1 MTEHDA
7 ASGQRHVGRT
17 CLSRGG
23 VRSTVD
29 SVQIDS
35 VKSPRMSRLAVNQ
48 ITTNRWSLQRDLQS
62 YRDEGFEAAGLWRPK
77 FARFD
82 NEERAV
88 ELVRESGLTISS
100 LSFAGGFTGLN
111 GASFFDAVDDARQA
125 LQLAGAI
132 GAEYLVLVS
141 GPRRGHI
148 RTHARRLLVDAVKA
162 LADDAAEQGVAL
174 ALLPMSPVVSPV
186 VSSAWSFLNSLDQTL
201 EVIDRSGRGA
211 RIAFDVYHL
220 WQEPRLVD
228 RIPEL
233 APYVAVVQLSDWRGA
248 PRSEYDRCR
257 PGDGRIP
264 LTAIV
269 HAFDEAGYGGHY
281 ELAIWSDELWKSDYT
296 ELLRE
301 CRARFDILCR
311 RQVPLQTARR

>member
-1 MTEHDA
+1 VTEYFA
-7 ASGQRHVGRT
+7 ASAHRQVGQT
-17 CLSRGG
+17 CLSGG
-23 VRSTVD
+23 DVRSTVD
-29 SVQIDS
+29 SVPIDS

-48 ITTNRWSLQRDLQS
+48 ITTNRWSLQDDLQS
-62 YRDEGFEAAGLWRPK
+62 YREEGFEAAGLWRPK
-77 FARFD
+77 FAQFD
-82 NEERAV
+82 DEERAV

-132 GAEYLVLVS
+132 GAECLVLVS

-148 RTHARRLLVDAVKA
+148 RTHARRLLIDAVKA

-174 ALLPMSPVVSPV
+174 ALLPMSPVVS
-186 VSSAWSFLNSLDQTL
+186 SGWSFLSSLDETL

-220 WQEPRLVD
+220 WQEPELVH

-233 APYVAVVQLSDWRGA
+233 APYVAVVQLSDWRGV

-296 ELLRE
+296 EMLRE

-311 RQVPLQTARR
+311 RQVPLQGARR